1 MPWRLLMPAK
11 TGRQL
16 VMEWL
21 QMEISHA
28 TTADLQRAASFL
40 QFARDVRKGCT
51 KQRGRSRRA
60 QSNAW
65 RKDVDDSI
73 AW

>member
-1 MPWRLLMPAK
+1 MPAK

-21 QMEISHA
+21 QMEIAHA
-28 TTADLQRAASFL
+28 TTADLQRAAAFL

-60 QSNAW
+60 QASAW
-65 RKDVDDSI
+65 RKNVDDSI

>member
-1 MPWRLLMPAK
+1 
-11 TGRQL
+11 
-16 VMEWL
+16 
-21 QMEISHA
+21 MEIANA

-65 RKDVDDSI
+65 RKNVDDSI